1 MVRYAEPMNEQ
12 QHTRLTAIVTGT
24 VQGVGFRYYT
34 RRRALALGLRGIVS
48 NRADGSVLIVAEGAD
63 RAVRELVTWLGSPA
77 APGRVDDVEESYG
90 APTGEFTDFS
100 TD

>member
-12 QHTRLTAIVTGT
+12 QQTRLTATVTGT

-34 RRRALALGLRGIVS
+34 RKRALALGLSGIAS

-63 RAVRELVTWLGSPA
+63 RAVHELASWLGSAA
-77 APGRVDDVEESYG
+77 APGRVNDVDGSYG

-100 TD
+100 TE